1 MNTPHTNHPD
11 DQRSPLGETY
21 RQGPVLLRGQMIP
34 EESTTEHLLKTDESI
49 DWLHRDPWRVLRIQA
64 EFVDGFGS
72 LAELGP
78 AVSIFGSARTDP
90 ADPVYQAAQ
99 YMGAQIARRNV
110 AVITGGGPGI
120 M

>member
-11 DQRSPLGETY
+11 DERSPLGETY

-34 EESTTEHLLKTDESI
+34 EESTTERLLKTDESI

-78 AVSIFGSARTDP
+78 AVSIFGSAR
-90 ADPVYQAAQ
+90 ADRHH
-99 YMGAQIARRNV
+99 RRR
-110 AVITGGGPGI
+110 AGHHGGGEQGSLDRRRQIRWPRH
-120 M
+120 

>member
-1 MNTPHTNHPD
+1 
-11 DQRSPLGETY
+11 
-21 RQGPVLLRGQMIP
+21 MIP
-34 EESTTEHLLKTDESI
+34 EESTTERLLKTDESI

-72 LAELGP
+72 LAERGP

-120 M
+120 REPRSKAENPLASALSCPMSRESTNGSIWA